1 MPLTVE
7 TATQA
12 GQLAT
17 AITLLNSLMTSVQT
31 AITNGVIVT
40 QIDVRLRN
48 ADGSGDTLHGEMDF
62 TVAESASIFN
72 DVISIYQARLTD
84 LNSQL
89 TALVP

>member
-1 MPLTVE
+1 MPLTIE

-17 AITLLNSLMTSVQT
+17 AITALTALTSTVQA
-31 AITNGVIVT
+31 AIDGGVVVT
-40 QIDVRLRN
+40 QIDVRLKHP
-48 ADGSGDTLHGEMDF
+48 DGSGDTLHGELEF
-62 TVAESASIFN
+62 TAAESASIFN

-89 TALVP
+89 AALVP

>member
-1 MPLTVE
+1 MPLTLD

-12 GQLAT
+12 GQLAA
-17 AITLLNSLMTSVQT
+17 AITLLTSLMNSVQ
-31 AITNGVIVT
+31 AAVTNGAIIT
-40 QIDVRLRN
+40 QIDARLAN
-48 ADGSGDTLHGEMDF
+48 PDGSHDILHGEMDF

-84 LNSQL
+84 LNNQL

>member
-12 GQLAT
+12 GQLAA
-17 AITLLNSLMTSVQT
+17 AITLLNSLMTAVQA
-31 AITNGVIVT
+31 AIDNSVIVT
-40 QIDVRLRN
+40 QIDVRLKHQ
-48 ADGSGDTLHGEMDF
+48 DGSGDTLHGELDF

-72 DVISIYQARLTD
+72 DVISIYQSRLTD

-89 TALVP
+89 AALSP